1 MAIKYWWT
9 HSLFHCECHFAAP
22 RSCKSQPFASAG
34 YIVLICIRFNWL
46 CAYYFVFKAS
56 KFWEE
61 NIRARLQR
69 VLHSCLSARMILH
82 LREASTFP
90 IIDVPPRLS
99 TISYFA
105 GGDQD
110 SIADNLEFAIWRLY
124 ELKSSDTESFVIYVC
139 RVLYMRTQER
149 GSNSGTRDMQ

>member
-1 MAIKYWWT
+1 
-9 HSLFHCECHFAAP
+9 
-22 RSCKSQPFASAG
+22 
-34 YIVLICIRFNWL
+34 
-46 CAYYFVFKAS
+46 
-56 KFWEE
+56 
-61 NIRARLQR
+61 
-69 VLHSCLSARMILH
+69 MILH

-99 TISYFA
+99 TISYFV